1 MHFIKLLRP
10 INLLIIAA
18 TMFGLAAYFDAYFLR
33 YEGESLILSH
43 TFILL
48 VVSTVLIAGAGNI
61 INDYF
66 DVVADRINRPERLI
80 IDKYIKRRWAIVSH
94 WVINVIAF
102 AIAVYLSIYFQS
114 FWYVFV
120 HLVSINVL
128 WFYSS
133 YFKRTKVLGNV
144 LIALLT
150 ALVPFLVGIFYQHQ
164 LSGNHPFIYPFEPLG
179 DTHYL
184 ILYMAMTLGF
194 FAFFLNLAREI
205 IKDIEDKEG
214 DKELHAHT
222 LPLTVSTK
230 KTKIISTVILL
241 IPAFFS
247 CALYFILADIRIKF
261 IDVVPLLISAFF
273 VILSILWLWKSSQK
287 ANYHTTHLLIKV
299 AMVSGLLTPLYWLII
314 A

>member
-1 MHFIKLLRP
+1 MHFLKLLRP

-18 TMFGLAAYFDAYFLR
+18 TMFGLAAYFDEYFVQF
-33 YEGESLILSH
+33 EGSSLIFSH

-48 VVSTVLIAGAGNI
+48 VFSTLLIAGAGNI

-66 DVVADRINRPERLI
+66 DVVADRINRPDKLI
-80 IDKYIKRRWAIVSH
+80 IDKHIKRRWAIVAH
-94 WVINVIAF
+94 WAFNIIAF
-102 AIAVYLSIYFQS
+102 LIAIYLSIYYQS

-120 HLVSINVL
+120 HLVSINIL

-133 YFKRTKVLGNV
+133 YFKRTKVLGNL

-150 ALVPFLVGIFYQHQ
+150 ALVPFLVGIFYQHE
-164 LSGNHPFIYPFEPLG
+164 LSGNHAFIYPFEPLG
-179 DTHYL
+179 STHYL
-184 ILYMAMTLGF
+184 ILYIALCFGF

-205 IKDIEDKEG
+205 IKDIEDKKG

-222 LPLTVSTK
+222 LPLTVSIK
-230 KTKIISTVILL
+230 KTKLISTFILV

-247 CALYFILADIRIKF
+247 CMLYFILSSIQIKF
-261 IDVVPLLISAFF
+261 IDVIPLLISALF
-273 VILSILWLWKSSQK
+273 VVLSIIWLWKAEQK
-287 ANYHTTHLLIKV
+287 SNYHNTHLLIKA
-299 AMVSGLLTPLYWLII
+299 AMIFGLITPLYWLFI